1 MRISDWS
8 SDVCSSD
15 LHAPERSRRFAA
27 LLSGIGADVL
37 HVHGLA
43 FAGDAF
49 AVSRRLPRMPIL
61 CQDHADRPPRWWRRR
76 PWKRWYE
83 AVSGVSF
90 TAAEQAQRFIDA
102 GVFAK
107 DMQVFAIPESSSRFT
122 PGDRER
128 ARSGTGLHGDPCVLW
143 VGHLN
148 RGKDPLTVIDGVAR
162 AALQLPDL
170 QLWCVFGTA
179 PLLREVQDLIR
190 ARPQLAGRV
199 TLLGKVQ
206 HAHGSALMRA
216 PDLVVFVCRPQA
228 CCAPP
233 FSAT

>member
-15 LHAPERSRRFAA
+15 LEYHFVDVAGSRDAPERSRRFAA

-49 AVSRRLPRMPIL
+49 AVSRRLPRMPPIL

-76 PWKRWYE
+76 PWKRWYA

-90 TAAEQAQRFIDA
+90 TVAEQAQRFIDA
-102 GVFAK
+102 GVLAK

-122 PGDRER
+122 PGSSEEHT
-128 ARSGTGLHGDPCVLW
+128 SELQSLMSISY
-143 VGHLN
+143 
-148 RGKDPLTVIDGVAR
+148 TV
-162 AALQLPDL
+162 
-170 QLWCVFGTA
+170 F
-179 PLLREVQDLIR
+179 
-190 ARPQLAGRV
+190 
-199 TLLGKVQ
+199 
-206 HAHGSALMRA
+206 
-216 PDLVVFVCRPQA
+216 
-228 CCAPP
+228 
-233 FSAT
+233 

>member
-1 MRISDWS
+1 MICFLCFFS
-8 SDVCSSD
+8 
-15 LHAPERSRRFAA
+15 SRRRHTICA
-27 LLSGIGADVL
+27 LVTGVQTCALPI
-37 HVHGLA
+37 LA

-49 AVSRRLPRMPIL
+49 AVSRRLPRMPPIL

-76 PWKRWYE
+76 PWKRWYA

-179 PLLREVQDLIR
+179 PDRKT
-190 ARPQLAGRV
+190 AR
-199 TLLGKVQ
+199 
-206 HAHGSALMRA
+206 
-216 PDLVVFVCRPQA
+216 
-228 CCAPP
+228 
-233 FSAT
+233 